1 MCLGFTYPGGN
12 RYIKAILVSLT
23 FLCDSEAIIEEC
35 KDTHNIE
42 NKIISKYVRKIM
54 WQKKIVHKFFPSTF
68 ICMGIFHYGNI

>member
-35 KDTHNIE
+35 KDTHSIE
-42 NKIISKYVRKIM
+42 NKII
-54 WQKKIVHKFFPSTF
+54 
-68 ICMGIFHYGNI
+68 